1 MITKSAKL
9 VLYPYLSSKQVEQK
23 LEPHFFNEKVDGS
36 IYTDEELATFN
47 VLTRDPVSG
56 HVDSLINYVLSH
68 TGALAD
74 NVSKLIASVPK
85 RSSPNLTDD
94 EKLELLV
101 PRNMQTPAEM
111 ASVQRV
117 LEDYLS
123 AQIDLDK
130 KDDKSSSVHDGKS
143 VPGSDGTPSS
153 TPAADGNV

>member
-9 VLYPYLSSKQVEQK
+9 ALYPYLSPKQVEQK

-36 IYTDEELATFN
+36 IYTDDELGMFN

-56 HVDSLINYVLSH
+56 HVDSLINYVLTH

-85 RSSPNLTDD
+85 RSSPNLTDE

-101 PRNMQTPAEM
+101 PRNMQSAAEM

-117 LEDYLS
+117 LETYLAS
-123 AQIDLDK
+123 MVDAEKAAAEKTAAEKAVEKAAADLGD
-130 KDDKSSSVHDGKS
+130 
-143 VPGSDGTPSS
+143 
-153 TPAADGNV
+153 DGNVS